1 MLSRFRSKILALLLT
16 LPVAGFALWW
26 YSHPL
31 PWFGVLMALISGSF
45 TFLIIN
51 AKRKMSL
58 QRPLFIGLFG
68 VFLGTIL
75 SVVYVDNNTAA
86 FLDWA
91 HRHTIAYYR
100 IGETVRST
108 VFPCTLTLSQV
119 FLGRAAN
126 YFPSTGSWLVSF
138 PSSLHA
144 FLLILIPFTVTTL
157 LFGRSI
163 CGWIC
168 PFGGLPEA
176 MVTGNKT
183 RWSLNFLKKKSVV
196 EDKKEIEGLQDWVK
210 DVKYGVLLASL
221 LLAVSLAFP
230 AVCLLCPVFWLSSL
244 PVFWVIIGLM
254 VVFALILPFMTKKRW
269 WCQICPLGALFAMI
283 DKISIFRVHMDKK
296 KCDRC
301 MDCVYECRMYAL
313 TPEGLDKDLKPDEDC
328 IRCGRCIEVCPE
340 KAADLY
346 FFNTSV
352 KARNI
357 FISLT
362 MVAILAWYTWFIFI
376 LLGKFG

>member
-1 MLSRFRSKILALLLT
+1 
-16 LPVAGFALWW
+16 
-26 YSHPL
+26 
-31 PWFGVLMALISGSF
+31 MAFISGSF

-75 SVVYVDNNTAA
+75 SVVYIDNNTAA

-176 MVTGNKT
+176 MVTGNKS